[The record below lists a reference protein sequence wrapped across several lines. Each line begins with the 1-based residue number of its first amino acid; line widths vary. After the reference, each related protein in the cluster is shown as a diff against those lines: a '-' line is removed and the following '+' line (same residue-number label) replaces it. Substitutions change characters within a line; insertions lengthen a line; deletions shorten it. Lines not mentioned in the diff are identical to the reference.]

1 MSVARD
7 TVSDSIDAVSDAA
20 AALNCDG
27 SAVAAARGS
36 SIARTTAVLS
46 TNDARPMSFV
56 AALLPATMRPMSKIS
71 ASRLVVIDVVFVCS
85 PLLGIATRI
94 PVIFAIWRLIA
105 ATARHAGVCA
115 LASHG
120 TTSHTMSVVAVQ
132 AVFTPPVHVEA
143 AAHAAHGALPEA
155 ENAMPATHAVIDGTS
170 LHTTSVVAVQAVFTP
185 PRHVGAAAHATHGAL
200 PEAENAMPA
209 PHGTTALHTMSVVAV
224 QAVFTPAVHVGA
236 AAHAAHGA
244 LPETEK
250 VVPATHA
257 TWHTVSDVLVQAVFT
272 PVVHVASTAHA
283 VHSAFPD
290 AEKVVPAAHACEE
303 K

>member
-20 AALNCDG
+20 AALNSDG
-27 SAVAAARGS
+27 FAVAAARGS

-155 ENAMPATHAVIDGTS
+155 ENAMPA
-170 LHTTSVVAVQAVFTP
+170 
-185 PRHVGAAAHATHGAL
+185 
-200 PEAENAMPA
+200 